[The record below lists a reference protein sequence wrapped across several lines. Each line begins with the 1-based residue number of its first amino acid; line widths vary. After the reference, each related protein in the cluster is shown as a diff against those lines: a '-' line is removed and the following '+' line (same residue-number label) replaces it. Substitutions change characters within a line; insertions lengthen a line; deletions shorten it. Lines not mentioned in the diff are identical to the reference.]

1 MMENTV
7 SWLSLASSDES
18 MWGNADILRRWQ
30 PFSSNKASPLDS
42 VSHLHV
48 SLISDRVRR
57 IEIDTASMDMSKKHI
72 HFPLMDDQV
81 KDDKY
86 HIMLV
91 M

>member
-57 IEIDTASMDMSKKHI
+57 IEIDTASMGRSNDR
-72 HFPLMDDQV
+72 
-81 KDDKY
+81 
-86 HIMLV
+86 LV
-91 M
+91 EDWLVDYYTKQIFFWHE